1 MSRTDHVA
9 AIVDPFSVG
18 AYLQAEFAARG
29 WASVA
34 VLSTPDIPGA
44 WGGHLQNAGRYLE
57 VITGPDPDQVVA
69 ALRRYPVS
77 VAIPGCETGVPLADE
92 LAERLGL
99 PGNGTAG
106 SVSRRDKHAM
116 AQALVRHGVR
126 APETIVAADPD
137 SIVRWADE

>member
-1 MSRTDHVA
+1 MSGTPHVA
-9 AIVDPFSVG
+9 AIVDPYSTG

-34 VLSTPDIPGA
+34 VLSTPDIPRMFGPVP
-44 WGGHLQNAGRYLE
+44 HAGRFLE

-92 LAERLGL
+92 LAEQMGL